1 MSLSKGRSVVYS
13 GDSKPIKVG
22 AVFKGSNIIP
32 KWFIWEGRKYNVQS
46 INYTWNDRQGEEK
59 IIMFSVSDGINS
71 YELAYNSSRMSW
83 RLNKIS

>member
-1 MSLSKGRSVVYS
+1 MNINAI
-13 GDSKPIKVG
+13 IKVG

-83 RLNKIS
+83 RLSKIS